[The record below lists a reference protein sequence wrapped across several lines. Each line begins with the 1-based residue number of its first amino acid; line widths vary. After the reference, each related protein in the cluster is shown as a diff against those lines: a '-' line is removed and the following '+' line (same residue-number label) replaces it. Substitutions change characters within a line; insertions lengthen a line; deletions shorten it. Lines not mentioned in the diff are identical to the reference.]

1 MRHLGCTSLKV
12 PCVFAA
18 KGKGSGGVKTAKL
31 YAWVALQTLPEEMVI
46 SPCLLDF
53 LEKALET
60 IPITPVERNYAG
72 ALRHLIFMVPVCQHK
87 HLLIHPAFEIHR
99 FLLFVYASALA
110 SQEEDMGQFD
120 TVEPLEESTTSLV
133 SSSTSAYSS
142 FPVDVVVYVR
152 VQVRTS
158 PLLTNSPCH
167 CVFYIPLISLST
179 R

>member
-1 MRHLGCTSLKV
+1 MKAAGDIIFACLY
-12 PCVFAA
+12 AA

-60 IPITPVERNYAG
+60 IPITPVERNYSG
-72 ALRHLIFMVPVCQHK
+72 VFSPKPSLRILAASSFLHLKQNVCVV
-87 HLLIHPAFEIHR
+87 FS
-99 FLLFVYASALA
+99 SALA
-110 SQEEDMGQFD
+110 SHEDDMGQFD
-120 TVEPLEESTTSLV
+120 AEQLEESTTSLV

-152 VQVRTS
+152 VQVFTTV
-158 PLLTNSPCH
+158 L
-167 CVFYIPLISLST
+167 FF
-179 R
+179 

>member
-1 MRHLGCTSLKV
+1 MCRLGCRSLKV

-72 ALRHLIFMVPVCQHK
+72 ALQHLIFMVPVHEHE
-87 HLLIHPAFEIHR
+87 HLLIHPAFKIHHFFSVCLR
-99 FLLFVYASALA
+99 
-110 SQEEDMGQFD
+110 
-120 TVEPLEESTTSLV
+120 
-133 SSSTSAYSS
+133 
-142 FPVDVVVYVR
+142 
-152 VQVRTS
+152 
-158 PLLTNSPCH
+158 
-167 CVFYIPLISLST
+167 LSVGLPGGGHGSV
-179 R
+179 